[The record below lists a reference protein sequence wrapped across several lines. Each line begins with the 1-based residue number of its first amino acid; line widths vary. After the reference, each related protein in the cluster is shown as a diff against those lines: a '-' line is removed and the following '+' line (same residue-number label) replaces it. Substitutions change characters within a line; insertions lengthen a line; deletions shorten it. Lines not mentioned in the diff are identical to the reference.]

1 MKAGNLLIAL
11 GAALVL
17 VGVGVRLGLFGWFG
31 RLPGDIR
38 SEGERTT
45 VFIPITS
52 MLIVSVV
59 GSTVLSLV
67 ARFFGGGS

>member
-1 MKAGNLLIAL
+1 MRAGNLLIAL
-11 GAALVL
+11 GVALVL

-59 GSTVLSLV
+59 GSIGLNLI
-67 ARFFGGGS
+67 ARFFRGGS